1 MTLLAAVALLAGCQ
15 PGAGPGYTL
24 DGVLTG
30 GEAPTGKVYLQRQMP
45 DGQMVST
52 DSAAITDGKFSLKGH
67 VDRPQMYTL
76 RIDLRTDPTESVQG
90 KVFASNFYLENSPIT
105 FEGNLKTLPGV
116 FYDPERPL
124 EAPVIKGSATEDF
137 YARFRADIKPVSDS
151 LAVIDRRYWEE
162 YTAPMMNDKEHKHD
176 YTEVGV
182 ALVKEEARWR
192 KELQEKTLAFIRE
205 NPSSVVA
212 FDQLVALFSDFT
224 VNYSGKQIDEMR
236 SWVADAWTGTPQL
249 AALDSI
255 VSRIKPVALG
265 EKYADIALNDTA
277 MAQDALQIKLAVMQ
291 SQLKTHE
298 DTLNYVNKLK
308 DIYAKDESNDMI
320 FSTICSMYIS
330 INDRASLNALVEG
343 KLAKDPNN
351 FTALAMHGQSCMND
365 HKWDDAIAVLT
376 KASGLQPTNVAVVA
390 SIGNCYM
397 YKAQEAAEKA
407 TANGK
412 RLSPDAEK
420 VIIDVY
426 MQAISYLEKAK
437 DMDKTMEFKNVWAYS
452 LYTCC
457 YRALGPDDAKTKEAE
472 MLTK

>member
-1 MTLLAAVALLAGCQ
+1 MKKLTLLAAVALLAGCQ

-30 GEAPTGKVYLQRQMP
+30 GEAPTGMAYLQRQMP

-52 DSAAITDGKFSLKGH
+52 DSATITDGKFSLKGH

-76 RIDLRTDPTESVQG
+76 RIDLRTDPTESVQD
-90 KVFASNFYLENSPIT
+90 KVFVSNFYLENSPIT

-137 YARFRADIKPVSDS
+137 YARFRADIKPASDS

-212 FDQLVALFSDFT
+212 FDQLVTLFSDFT

-265 EKYADIALNDTA
+265 EKYADIDVQTP
-277 MAQDALQIKLAVMQ
+277 DGKTVKL
-291 SQLKTHE
+291 S
-298 DTLNYVNKLK
+298 
-308 DIYAKDESNDMI
+308 
-320 FSTICSMYIS
+320 
-330 INDRASLNALVEG
+330 SLIPEG
-343 KLAKDPNN
+343 KYVMLEFWASWCGPCRAEIPHLVRVHEKYKDFNIV
-351 FTALAMHGQSCMND
+351 SVSVD
-365 HKWDDAIAVLT
+365 
-376 KASGLQPTNVAVVA
+376 
-390 SIGNCYM
+390 
-397 YKAQEAAEKA
+397 E
-407 TANGK
+407 
-412 RLSPDAEK
+412 
-420 VIIDVY
+420 
-426 MQAISYLEKAK
+426 
-437 DMDKTMEFKNVWAYS
+437 
-452 LYTCC
+452 
-457 YRALGPDDAKTKEAE
+457 KEADWQKAMKEERMTWTQARITGGIMGEE
-472 MLTK
+472 MKKFNITGIPMCMVLDGEGRFYRTNTRGAYLDAFLMELYGK

>member
-1 MTLLAAVALLAGCQ
+1 MKKLTLLAAVALLAGCQ

-30 GEAPTGKVYLQRQMP
+30 GEAPTGMAYLQRQMP

-52 DSAAITDGKFSLKGH
+52 DSATITDGKFSLKGH

-76 RIDLRTDPTESVQG
+76 RIDLRTDPTESVRG

-151 LAVIDRRYWEE
+151 LTVIDRRYWEE

-265 EKYADIALNDTA
+265 EKYADIDVQTP
-277 MAQDALQIKLAVMQ
+277 DGKTVKL
-291 SQLKTHE
+291 S
-298 DTLNYVNKLK
+298 
-308 DIYAKDESNDMI
+308 
-320 FSTICSMYIS
+320 
-330 INDRASLNALVEG
+330 SLIPEG
-343 KLAKDPNN
+343 KYVMLEFWASWCGPCRAEIPHLVRVHEKYKDFNIV
-351 FTALAMHGQSCMND
+351 SVSVD
-365 HKWDDAIAVLT
+365 
-376 KASGLQPTNVAVVA
+376 
-390 SIGNCYM
+390 
-397 YKAQEAAEKA
+397 E
-407 TANGK
+407 
-412 RLSPDAEK
+412 
-420 VIIDVY
+420 
-426 MQAISYLEKAK
+426 
-437 DMDKTMEFKNVWAYS
+437 
-452 LYTCC
+452 
-457 YRALGPDDAKTKEAE
+457 KEADWQKAMKEERMTWTQARITGGIMGEE
-472 MLTK
+472 MKKFNITGIPMCMVLDGEGRFYRTNTRGAYLDAFLMELYGK

>member
-1 MTLLAAVALLAGCQ
+1 MKKLTLLAAVALLAGCQ

-30 GEAPTGKVYLQRQMP
+30 GEAPTGMAYLQRQMP

-52 DSAAITDGKFSLKGH
+52 DSATITDGKFSLKGH

-76 RIDLRTDPTESVQG
+76 RIDLRTDPTESVRG

-137 YARFRADIKPVSDS
+137 YARFRADIKPASDS

-265 EKYADIALNDTA
+265 EKYADIDVQTP
-277 MAQDALQIKLAVMQ
+277 DGKTVKL
-291 SQLKTHE
+291 S
-298 DTLNYVNKLK
+298 
-308 DIYAKDESNDMI
+308 
-320 FSTICSMYIS
+320 
-330 INDRASLNALVEG
+330 SLIPEG
-343 KLAKDPNN
+343 KYVMLEFWASWCGPCRAEIPHLVRVHEKYKDFNIV
-351 FTALAMHGQSCMND
+351 SVSVD
-365 HKWDDAIAVLT
+365 
-376 KASGLQPTNVAVVA
+376 
-390 SIGNCYM
+390 
-397 YKAQEAAEKA
+397 E
-407 TANGK
+407 
-412 RLSPDAEK
+412 
-420 VIIDVY
+420 
-426 MQAISYLEKAK
+426 
-437 DMDKTMEFKNVWAYS
+437 
-452 LYTCC
+452 
-457 YRALGPDDAKTKEAE
+457 KEADWQKAMKEERMTWTQARITGGIMGEE
-472 MLTK
+472 MKKFNITGIPMCMVLDGEGRFYRTNTRGAYLDAFLMELYGK

>member
-1 MTLLAAVALLAGCQ
+1 MKKLTLLAAVALLAGCQ

-30 GEAPTGKVYLQRQMP
+30 GEAPTGMAYLQRQMP

-52 DSAAITDGKFSLKGH
+52 DSATITDGKFSLKGH

-76 RIDLRTDPTESVQG
+76 RIDLRTDPTESVRG
-90 KVFASNFYLENSPIT
+90 KVFASHFYLENSPIT

-151 LAVIDRRYWEE
+151 LTVIDRRYWEE

-265 EKYADIALNDTA
+265 EKYADIDVQTP
-277 MAQDALQIKLAVMQ
+277 DGKTVKL
-291 SQLKTHE
+291 S
-298 DTLNYVNKLK
+298 
-308 DIYAKDESNDMI
+308 
-320 FSTICSMYIS
+320 
-330 INDRASLNALVEG
+330 SLIPEG
-343 KLAKDPNN
+343 KYVMLEFWASWCGPCRAEIPHLVRVHEKYKDFNIV
-351 FTALAMHGQSCMND
+351 SVSVD
-365 HKWDDAIAVLT
+365 
-376 KASGLQPTNVAVVA
+376 
-390 SIGNCYM
+390 
-397 YKAQEAAEKA
+397 E
-407 TANGK
+407 
-412 RLSPDAEK
+412 
-420 VIIDVY
+420 
-426 MQAISYLEKAK
+426 
-437 DMDKTMEFKNVWAYS
+437 
-452 LYTCC
+452 
-457 YRALGPDDAKTKEAE
+457 KEADWQKAMKEERMTWTQARITGGIMGEE
-472 MLTK
+472 MKKFNITGIPMCMVLDGEGRFYRTNTRGAYLDAFLMELYGK

>member
-1 MTLLAAVALLAGCQ
+1 MKKLTLLAAVALLAGCQ

-30 GEAPTGKVYLQRQMP
+30 GEAPTGMAYLQRQMP

-151 LAVIDRRYWEE
+151 LTVIDRRYWEE

-265 EKYADIALNDTA
+265 EKYADIDVQTP
-277 MAQDALQIKLAVMQ
+277 DGKTVKL
-291 SQLKTHE
+291 S
-298 DTLNYVNKLK
+298 
-308 DIYAKDESNDMI
+308 
-320 FSTICSMYIS
+320 
-330 INDRASLNALVEG
+330 SLIPEG
-343 KLAKDPNN
+343 KYVMLEFWASWCGPCRAEIPHLVRVHEKYKDFNIV
-351 FTALAMHGQSCMND
+351 SVSVD
-365 HKWDDAIAVLT
+365 
-376 KASGLQPTNVAVVA
+376 
-390 SIGNCYM
+390 
-397 YKAQEAAEKA
+397 E
-407 TANGK
+407 
-412 RLSPDAEK
+412 
-420 VIIDVY
+420 
-426 MQAISYLEKAK
+426 
-437 DMDKTMEFKNVWAYS
+437 
-452 LYTCC
+452 
-457 YRALGPDDAKTKEAE
+457 KEADWQKAMKE
-472 MLTK
+472 ERMTWTQARITGGIMGEEVKKFNITGIPMCMVLDGEGRFYRTNTRGAYLDAFLMELYGK

>member
-1 MTLLAAVALLAGCQ
+1 MKKLTLLAAVALLAGCQ

-30 GEAPTGKVYLQRQMP
+30 GEAPTGMAYLQRQMP

-76 RIDLRTDPTESVQG
+76 RIDLRTDPTESVRG

-151 LAVIDRRYWEE
+151 LTVIDRRYWEE

-265 EKYADIALNDTA
+265 EKYADIDVQTP
-277 MAQDALQIKLAVMQ
+277 DGKTVKL
-291 SQLKTHE
+291 S
-298 DTLNYVNKLK
+298 
-308 DIYAKDESNDMI
+308 
-320 FSTICSMYIS
+320 
-330 INDRASLNALVEG
+330 SLIPEG
-343 KLAKDPNN
+343 KYVMLEFWASWCGPCRAEIPHLVRVHEKYKDFNIV
-351 FTALAMHGQSCMND
+351 SVSVD
-365 HKWDDAIAVLT
+365 
-376 KASGLQPTNVAVVA
+376 
-390 SIGNCYM
+390 
-397 YKAQEAAEKA
+397 E
-407 TANGK
+407 
-412 RLSPDAEK
+412 
-420 VIIDVY
+420 
-426 MQAISYLEKAK
+426 
-437 DMDKTMEFKNVWAYS
+437 
-452 LYTCC
+452 
-457 YRALGPDDAKTKEAE
+457 KEADWQKAMKEERMTWTQARITGGIMGEE
-472 MLTK
+472 MKKFNITGIPMCMVLDGEGRFYRTNTRGAYLDAFLMELYGK

>member
-1 MTLLAAVALLAGCQ
+1 MKKLTLLAAVALLAGCQ

-30 GEAPTGKVYLQRQMP
+30 GEAPTGMAYLQLQMP

-52 DSAAITDGKFSLKGH
+52 DSATITDGKFSLKGH

-76 RIDLRTDPTESVQG
+76 RIDLRTDPTESVRG

-124 EAPVIKGSATEDF
+124 EAPVIKGSATENF

-265 EKYADIALNDTA
+265 EKYADIDVQTP
-277 MAQDALQIKLAVMQ
+277 DGKTVKL
-291 SQLKTHE
+291 S
-298 DTLNYVNKLK
+298 
-308 DIYAKDESNDMI
+308 
-320 FSTICSMYIS
+320 
-330 INDRASLNALVEG
+330 SLIPEG
-343 KLAKDPNN
+343 KYVMLEFWASWCGPCRAEIPHLVRVHEKYKDFNIV
-351 FTALAMHGQSCMND
+351 SVSVD
-365 HKWDDAIAVLT
+365 
-376 KASGLQPTNVAVVA
+376 
-390 SIGNCYM
+390 
-397 YKAQEAAEKA
+397 E
-407 TANGK
+407 
-412 RLSPDAEK
+412 
-420 VIIDVY
+420 
-426 MQAISYLEKAK
+426 
-437 DMDKTMEFKNVWAYS
+437 
-452 LYTCC
+452 
-457 YRALGPDDAKTKEAE
+457 KEADWQKAMKEERMTWTQARITGGIMGEE
-472 MLTK
+472 MKKFNITGIPMCMVLDGEGRFYRTNTRGAYLDAFLMELYGK

>member
-1 MTLLAAVALLAGCQ
+1 MKKLTLLAAVALLAGCQ

-30 GEAPTGKVYLQRQMP
+30 GEAPTGMAYLQRQMP

-52 DSAAITDGKFSLKGH
+52 DSATITDGKFSLKGH

-137 YARFRADIKPVSDS
+137 YARFRADIKPASDS
-151 LAVIDRRYWEE
+151 LAVIDRRYWGE

-265 EKYADIALNDTA
+265 EKYADIDVQTP
-277 MAQDALQIKLAVMQ
+277 DGKTVKL
-291 SQLKTHE
+291 S
-298 DTLNYVNKLK
+298 
-308 DIYAKDESNDMI
+308 
-320 FSTICSMYIS
+320 
-330 INDRASLNALVEG
+330 SLIPEG
-343 KLAKDPNN
+343 KYVMLEFWASWCGPCRAEIPHLVRVHEKYKDFNIV
-351 FTALAMHGQSCMND
+351 SVSVD
-365 HKWDDAIAVLT
+365 
-376 KASGLQPTNVAVVA
+376 
-390 SIGNCYM
+390 
-397 YKAQEAAEKA
+397 E
-407 TANGK
+407 
-412 RLSPDAEK
+412 
-420 VIIDVY
+420 
-426 MQAISYLEKAK
+426 
-437 DMDKTMEFKNVWAYS
+437 
-452 LYTCC
+452 
-457 YRALGPDDAKTKEAE
+457 KEADWQKAMKE
-472 MLTK
+472 ERMTWTQARITGGIMGEEVKKFNITGIPMCMVLDGEGRFYRTNTRGAYLDAFLMELYGK

>member
-1 MTLLAAVALLAGCQ
+1 MKKLTLLAAVALLAGCQ

-30 GEAPTGKVYLQRQMP
+30 GEAPTGMAYLQRQMP

-52 DSAAITDGKFSLKGH
+52 DSATITDGKFSLKGH

-76 RIDLRTDPTESVQG
+76 RIDLRTDPTESVRG
-90 KVFASNFYLENSPIT
+90 KVFASHFYLENSPIT

-116 FYDPERPL
+116 FYNPERPL

-265 EKYADIALNDTA
+265 EKYADIDVQTP
-277 MAQDALQIKLAVMQ
+277 DGKTVKL
-291 SQLKTHE
+291 S
-298 DTLNYVNKLK
+298 
-308 DIYAKDESNDMI
+308 
-320 FSTICSMYIS
+320 
-330 INDRASLNALVEG
+330 SLIPEG
-343 KLAKDPNN
+343 KYVMLEFWASWCGPCRAEIPHLVRVHEKYKDFNIV
-351 FTALAMHGQSCMND
+351 SVSVD
-365 HKWDDAIAVLT
+365 
-376 KASGLQPTNVAVVA
+376 
-390 SIGNCYM
+390 
-397 YKAQEAAEKA
+397 E
-407 TANGK
+407 
-412 RLSPDAEK
+412 
-420 VIIDVY
+420 
-426 MQAISYLEKAK
+426 
-437 DMDKTMEFKNVWAYS
+437 
-452 LYTCC
+452 
-457 YRALGPDDAKTKEAE
+457 KEADWQKAMKE
-472 MLTK
+472 ERMTWTQARITGGIMGEEVKKFNITGIPMCMVLDGEGRFYRTNTRGAYLDAFLMELYGK

>member
-1 MTLLAAVALLAGCQ
+1 MKKLTLLAAVALLAGCQ

-30 GEAPTGKVYLQRQMP
+30 GEASTGKVYLQRQMP

-137 YARFRADIKPVSDS
+137 YARFRADIKPASDS

-265 EKYADIALNDTA
+265 EKYADIDVQTP
-277 MAQDALQIKLAVMQ
+277 DGKTVKL
-291 SQLKTHE
+291 S
-298 DTLNYVNKLK
+298 
-308 DIYAKDESNDMI
+308 
-320 FSTICSMYIS
+320 
-330 INDRASLNALVEG
+330 SLIPEG
-343 KLAKDPNN
+343 KYVMLEFWASWCGPCRAEIPHLVRVHEKYKDFNIV
-351 FTALAMHGQSCMND
+351 SVSVD
-365 HKWDDAIAVLT
+365 
-376 KASGLQPTNVAVVA
+376 
-390 SIGNCYM
+390 
-397 YKAQEAAEKA
+397 E
-407 TANGK
+407 
-412 RLSPDAEK
+412 
-420 VIIDVY
+420 
-426 MQAISYLEKAK
+426 
-437 DMDKTMEFKNVWAYS
+437 
-452 LYTCC
+452 
-457 YRALGPDDAKTKEAE
+457 KEADWQKAMKE
-472 MLTK
+472 ERMTWTQARITGGIMGEEVKKFNITGIPMCMVLDGEGRFYRTNTRGAYLDAFLMELYGK

>member
-1 MTLLAAVALLAGCQ
+1 MKKLTLLAAVALLAGCQ

-90 KVFASNFYLENSPIT
+90 KVFASHFYLENSPIT

-137 YARFRADIKPVSDS
+137 YARFRADIKPASDS

-265 EKYADIALNDTA
+265 EKYADIDVQTP
-277 MAQDALQIKLAVMQ
+277 DGKTVKL
-291 SQLKTHE
+291 S
-298 DTLNYVNKLK
+298 
-308 DIYAKDESNDMI
+308 
-320 FSTICSMYIS
+320 
-330 INDRASLNALVEG
+330 SLIPEG
-343 KLAKDPNN
+343 KYVMLEFWASWCGPCRAEIPHLVRVHEKYKDFNIV
-351 FTALAMHGQSCMND
+351 SVSVD
-365 HKWDDAIAVLT
+365 
-376 KASGLQPTNVAVVA
+376 
-390 SIGNCYM
+390 
-397 YKAQEAAEKA
+397 E
-407 TANGK
+407 
-412 RLSPDAEK
+412 
-420 VIIDVY
+420 
-426 MQAISYLEKAK
+426 
-437 DMDKTMEFKNVWAYS
+437 
-452 LYTCC
+452 
-457 YRALGPDDAKTKEAE
+457 KEADWQKAMKE
-472 MLTK
+472 ERMTWTQARITGGIMGEEVKKFNITGIPMCMVLDGEGRFYRTNTRGAYLDAFLMELYGK

>member
-1 MTLLAAVALLAGCQ
+1 MKKLTLLAAVALLAGCQ

-30 GEAPTGKVYLQRQMP
+30 GEAPTGMAYLQRQMP

-52 DSAAITDGKFSLKGH
+52 DSATITDGKFSLKGH

-137 YARFRADIKPVSDS
+137 YARFRADIKPASDS

-265 EKYADIALNDTA
+265 EKYADIDVQTP
-277 MAQDALQIKLAVMQ
+277 DGKTVKL
-291 SQLKTHE
+291 S
-298 DTLNYVNKLK
+298 
-308 DIYAKDESNDMI
+308 
-320 FSTICSMYIS
+320 
-330 INDRASLNALVEG
+330 SLIPEG
-343 KLAKDPNN
+343 KYVMLEFWASWCGPCRAEIPHLVRVHEKYKDFNIV
-351 FTALAMHGQSCMND
+351 SVSVD
-365 HKWDDAIAVLT
+365 
-376 KASGLQPTNVAVVA
+376 
-390 SIGNCYM
+390 
-397 YKAQEAAEKA
+397 E
-407 TANGK
+407 
-412 RLSPDAEK
+412 
-420 VIIDVY
+420 
-426 MQAISYLEKAK
+426 
-437 DMDKTMEFKNVWAYS
+437 
-452 LYTCC
+452 
-457 YRALGPDDAKTKEAE
+457 KEADWQKAMKEERMTWTQARITGGIMGEE
-472 MLTK
+472 MKKFNITGIPMCIVLDGEGRFYRTNTRGAYLDAFLMELYGK

>member
-1 MTLLAAVALLAGCQ
+1 MKKLTLLAAVALLAGCQ

-30 GEAPTGKVYLQRQMP
+30 GEAPTGMAYLQLQMP

-52 DSAAITDGKFSLKGH
+52 DSATITDGKFSLKGH

-76 RIDLRTDPTESVQG
+76 RIDLRTDPTESVRG
-90 KVFASNFYLENSPIT
+90 KVFASHFYLENSPIT

-182 ALVKEEARWR
+182 TLVKEEARWR

-265 EKYADIALNDTA
+265 EKYADIDVQTP
-277 MAQDALQIKLAVMQ
+277 DGKTVKL
-291 SQLKTHE
+291 S
-298 DTLNYVNKLK
+298 
-308 DIYAKDESNDMI
+308 
-320 FSTICSMYIS
+320 
-330 INDRASLNALVEG
+330 SLIPEG
-343 KLAKDPNN
+343 KYVMLEFWASWCGPCRAEIPHLVRVHEKYKDFNIV
-351 FTALAMHGQSCMND
+351 SVSVD
-365 HKWDDAIAVLT
+365 
-376 KASGLQPTNVAVVA
+376 
-390 SIGNCYM
+390 
-397 YKAQEAAEKA
+397 E
-407 TANGK
+407 
-412 RLSPDAEK
+412 
-420 VIIDVY
+420 
-426 MQAISYLEKAK
+426 
-437 DMDKTMEFKNVWAYS
+437 
-452 LYTCC
+452 
-457 YRALGPDDAKTKEAE
+457 KEADWQKAMKEERMTWTQARITGGIMGEE
-472 MLTK
+472 MKKFNITGIPMCMVLDGEGRFYRTNTRGAYLDAFLMELYGK

>member
-1 MTLLAAVALLAGCQ
+1 MKKLTLLAAVALLAGCQ

-30 GEAPTGKVYLQRQMP
+30 GEAPTGMAYLQRQMP

-52 DSAAITDGKFSLKGH
+52 DSATITDGKFSLKGH

-265 EKYADIALNDTA
+265 EKYADIDVQTP
-277 MAQDALQIKLAVMQ
+277 DGKTVKL
-291 SQLKTHE
+291 S
-298 DTLNYVNKLK
+298 
-308 DIYAKDESNDMI
+308 
-320 FSTICSMYIS
+320 
-330 INDRASLNALVEG
+330 SLIPEG
-343 KLAKDPNN
+343 KYVMLEFWASWCGPCRAEIPHLVRVHEKYKDFNIV
-351 FTALAMHGQSCMND
+351 SVSVD
-365 HKWDDAIAVLT
+365 
-376 KASGLQPTNVAVVA
+376 
-390 SIGNCYM
+390 
-397 YKAQEAAEKA
+397 E
-407 TANGK
+407 
-412 RLSPDAEK
+412 
-420 VIIDVY
+420 
-426 MQAISYLEKAK
+426 
-437 DMDKTMEFKNVWAYS
+437 
-452 LYTCC
+452 
-457 YRALGPDDAKTKEAE
+457 KEADWQKAMKE
-472 MLTK
+472 ERMTWTQARITGGIMGEEVKKFNITGIPMCMVLDGEGRFYRTNTRGAYLDAFLMELYGK

>member
-1 MTLLAAVALLAGCQ
+1 MKKLTLLAAVALLAGCQ

-30 GEAPTGKVYLQRQMP
+30 GEAPTGMAYLQRQMP

-52 DSAAITDGKFSLKGH
+52 DSATITDGKFSLKGH

-76 RIDLRTDPTESVQG
+76 RIDLRTDPTESVQD
-90 KVFASNFYLENSPIT
+90 KVFVSNFYLENSPIT

-265 EKYADIALNDTA
+265 EKYADIDVQTP
-277 MAQDALQIKLAVMQ
+277 DGKTVKL
-291 SQLKTHE
+291 S
-298 DTLNYVNKLK
+298 
-308 DIYAKDESNDMI
+308 
-320 FSTICSMYIS
+320 
-330 INDRASLNALVEG
+330 SLIPEG
-343 KLAKDPNN
+343 KYVMLEFWASWCGPCRAEIPHLVRVHEKYKDFNIV
-351 FTALAMHGQSCMND
+351 SVSVD
-365 HKWDDAIAVLT
+365 
-376 KASGLQPTNVAVVA
+376 
-390 SIGNCYM
+390 
-397 YKAQEAAEKA
+397 E
-407 TANGK
+407 
-412 RLSPDAEK
+412 
-420 VIIDVY
+420 
-426 MQAISYLEKAK
+426 
-437 DMDKTMEFKNVWAYS
+437 
-452 LYTCC
+452 
-457 YRALGPDDAKTKEAE
+457 KEADWQKAMKEERMTWTQARITGGIMGEE
-472 MLTK
+472 MKKFNITGIPMCMVLDGEGRFYRTNTRGAYLDAFLMELYGK

>member
-1 MTLLAAVALLAGCQ
+1 MKKLTLLAAVALLAGCQ

-30 GEAPTGKVYLQRQMP
+30 GEAPTGMAYLQLQMP

-52 DSAAITDGKFSLKGH
+52 DSATITDGKFSLKGH

-76 RIDLRTDPTESVQG
+76 RIDLRTDPTESVRG

-151 LAVIDRRYWEE
+151 LTVIDRRYWEE

-236 SWVADAWTGTPQL
+236 GWVADAWTGTPQL

-265 EKYADIALNDTA
+265 EKYADIDVQTP
-277 MAQDALQIKLAVMQ
+277 DGKTVKL
-291 SQLKTHE
+291 S
-298 DTLNYVNKLK
+298 
-308 DIYAKDESNDMI
+308 
-320 FSTICSMYIS
+320 
-330 INDRASLNALVEG
+330 SLIPEG
-343 KLAKDPNN
+343 KYVMLEFWASWCGPCRAEIPHLVRVHEKYKDFNIV
-351 FTALAMHGQSCMND
+351 SVSVD
-365 HKWDDAIAVLT
+365 
-376 KASGLQPTNVAVVA
+376 
-390 SIGNCYM
+390 
-397 YKAQEAAEKA
+397 E
-407 TANGK
+407 
-412 RLSPDAEK
+412 
-420 VIIDVY
+420 
-426 MQAISYLEKAK
+426 
-437 DMDKTMEFKNVWAYS
+437 
-452 LYTCC
+452 
-457 YRALGPDDAKTKEAE
+457 KEADWQKAMKE
-472 MLTK
+472 ERMTWTQARITGGIMGEEVKKFNITGIPMCMVLDGEGRFYRTNTRGAYLDAFLMELYGK

>member
-1 MTLLAAVALLAGCQ
+1 MKKLTLLAAVALLAGCQ

-30 GEAPTGKVYLQRQMP
+30 GEAPTGMAYLQRQMP

-52 DSAAITDGKFSLKGH
+52 DSATITDGKFSLKGH

-76 RIDLRTDPTESVQG
+76 RIDLRTDPTESVRG

-265 EKYADIALNDTA
+265 EKYADIDVQTP
-277 MAQDALQIKLAVMQ
+277 DGKTVKL
-291 SQLKTHE
+291 S
-298 DTLNYVNKLK
+298 
-308 DIYAKDESNDMI
+308 
-320 FSTICSMYIS
+320 
-330 INDRASLNALVEG
+330 SLIPEG
-343 KLAKDPNN
+343 KYVMLEFWASWCGPCRAEIPHLVRVHEKYKDFNIV
-351 FTALAMHGQSCMND
+351 SVSVD
-365 HKWDDAIAVLT
+365 
-376 KASGLQPTNVAVVA
+376 
-390 SIGNCYM
+390 
-397 YKAQEAAEKA
+397 E
-407 TANGK
+407 
-412 RLSPDAEK
+412 
-420 VIIDVY
+420 
-426 MQAISYLEKAK
+426 
-437 DMDKTMEFKNVWAYS
+437 
-452 LYTCC
+452 
-457 YRALGPDDAKTKEAE
+457 KEADWQKAMKEERMTWTQARITGGIMGEE
-472 MLTK
+472 MKKFNITGIPMCMVLDGEGRFYRTNTRGAYLDAFLMELYGK

>member
-1 MTLLAAVALLAGCQ
+1 MKKMTLLAAVALLAGCQ

-30 GEAPTGKVYLQRQMP
+30 GEAPTGMVYLQRQMP

-52 DSAAITDGKFSLKGH
+52 DSATITDGKFSLKGH

-137 YARFRADIKPVSDS
+137 YARFRADIKPASDS

-265 EKYADIALNDTA
+265 EKYADIDVQTP
-277 MAQDALQIKLAVMQ
+277 DGKTVKL
-291 SQLKTHE
+291 S
-298 DTLNYVNKLK
+298 
-308 DIYAKDESNDMI
+308 
-320 FSTICSMYIS
+320 
-330 INDRASLNALVEG
+330 SLIPEG
-343 KLAKDPNN
+343 KYVMLEFWASWCGPCRAEIPHLVRVHEKYKDFNIV
-351 FTALAMHGQSCMND
+351 SVSVD
-365 HKWDDAIAVLT
+365 
-376 KASGLQPTNVAVVA
+376 
-390 SIGNCYM
+390 
-397 YKAQEAAEKA
+397 E
-407 TANGK
+407 
-412 RLSPDAEK
+412 
-420 VIIDVY
+420 
-426 MQAISYLEKAK
+426 
-437 DMDKTMEFKNVWAYS
+437 
-452 LYTCC
+452 
-457 YRALGPDDAKTKEAE
+457 KEADWQKAMKE
-472 MLTK
+472 ERMTWTQARITGGIMGEEVKKFNITGIPMCMVLDGEGRFYRTNTRGAYLDAFLMELYGK

>member
-1 MTLLAAVALLAGCQ
+1 MKKLTLLAAVALLAGCQ

-30 GEAPTGKVYLQRQMP
+30 GEAPTGMAYLQRQMP

-52 DSAAITDGKFSLKGH
+52 DSATITDGKFSLKGH

-76 RIDLRTDPTESVQG
+76 RIDLRTDPTESVRG
-90 KVFASNFYLENSPIT
+90 KVFASHFYLENSPIT

-151 LAVIDRRYWEE
+151 LTVIDRRYWEE

-265 EKYADIALNDTA
+265 EKYADIDVQTP
-277 MAQDALQIKLAVMQ
+277 DGKTVKL
-291 SQLKTHE
+291 S
-298 DTLNYVNKLK
+298 
-308 DIYAKDESNDMI
+308 
-320 FSTICSMYIS
+320 
-330 INDRASLNALVEG
+330 SLIPEG
-343 KLAKDPNN
+343 KYVMLEFWASWCGPCRAEIPHLVRVHEKYKDFNIV
-351 FTALAMHGQSCMND
+351 SVSVD
-365 HKWDDAIAVLT
+365 
-376 KASGLQPTNVAVVA
+376 
-390 SIGNCYM
+390 
-397 YKAQEAAEKA
+397 E
-407 TANGK
+407 
-412 RLSPDAEK
+412 
-420 VIIDVY
+420 
-426 MQAISYLEKAK
+426 
-437 DMDKTMEFKNVWAYS
+437 
-452 LYTCC
+452 
-457 YRALGPDDAKTKEAE
+457 KEADWQKAMKE
-472 MLTK
+472 ERMTWTQARITGGIMGEEVKKFNITGIPMCMVLDGEGRFYRTNTRGAYLDAFLMELYGK

>member
-1 MTLLAAVALLAGCQ
+1 MKKLTLLAAVALLAGCQ

-30 GEAPTGKVYLQRQMP
+30 GEAPTGMAYLQRQMP

-90 KVFASNFYLENSPIT
+90 KVFASHFYLENSPIT

-137 YARFRADIKPVSDS
+137 YARFRADIKPASDS

-265 EKYADIALNDTA
+265 EKYADIDVQTP
-277 MAQDALQIKLAVMQ
+277 DGKTVKL
-291 SQLKTHE
+291 S
-298 DTLNYVNKLK
+298 
-308 DIYAKDESNDMI
+308 
-320 FSTICSMYIS
+320 
-330 INDRASLNALVEG
+330 SLIPEG
-343 KLAKDPNN
+343 KYVMLEFWASWCGPCRAEIPHLVRVHEKYKDFNIV
-351 FTALAMHGQSCMND
+351 SVSVD
-365 HKWDDAIAVLT
+365 
-376 KASGLQPTNVAVVA
+376 
-390 SIGNCYM
+390 
-397 YKAQEAAEKA
+397 E
-407 TANGK
+407 
-412 RLSPDAEK
+412 
-420 VIIDVY
+420 
-426 MQAISYLEKAK
+426 
-437 DMDKTMEFKNVWAYS
+437 
-452 LYTCC
+452 
-457 YRALGPDDAKTKEAE
+457 KEADWQKAMKE
-472 MLTK
+472 ERMTWTQARITGGIMGEEVKKFNITGIPMCMVLDGEGRFYRTNTRGAYLDAFLMELYGK

>member
-1 MTLLAAVALLAGCQ
+1 MKKLTLLAAVALLAGCQ

-30 GEAPTGKVYLQRQMP
+30 GEAPTGMAYLQLQMP

-52 DSAAITDGKFSLKGH
+52 DSATITDGKFSLKGH

-76 RIDLRTDPTESVQG
+76 RIDLRTDPTESVRG
-90 KVFASNFYLENSPIT
+90 KVFASHFYLENSPIT

-265 EKYADIALNDTA
+265 EKYADIDVQTP
-277 MAQDALQIKLAVMQ
+277 DGKTVKL
-291 SQLKTHE
+291 S
-298 DTLNYVNKLK
+298 
-308 DIYAKDESNDMI
+308 
-320 FSTICSMYIS
+320 
-330 INDRASLNALVEG
+330 SLIPEG
-343 KLAKDPNN
+343 KYVMLEFWASWCGPCRAEIPHLVRVHEKYKDFNIV
-351 FTALAMHGQSCMND
+351 SVSVD
-365 HKWDDAIAVLT
+365 
-376 KASGLQPTNVAVVA
+376 
-390 SIGNCYM
+390 
-397 YKAQEAAEKA
+397 E
-407 TANGK
+407 
-412 RLSPDAEK
+412 
-420 VIIDVY
+420 
-426 MQAISYLEKAK
+426 
-437 DMDKTMEFKNVWAYS
+437 
-452 LYTCC
+452 
-457 YRALGPDDAKTKEAE
+457 KEADWQKAMKE
-472 MLTK
+472 ERMTWTQARITGGIMGEEVKKFNITGIPMCMVLDGEGRFYRTNTRGAYLDAFLMELYGK

>member
-1 MTLLAAVALLAGCQ
+1 MKKLTLLAAVALLAGCQ

-30 GEAPTGKVYLQRQMP
+30 GEAPTGMAYLQRQMP

-52 DSAAITDGKFSLKGH
+52 DSATITDGKFSLKGH

-76 RIDLRTDPTESVQG
+76 RIDLRTDPTESVRG

-151 LAVIDRRYWEE
+151 LTVIDRRYWEE

-265 EKYADIALNDTA
+265 EKYADIDVQTP
-277 MAQDALQIKLAVMQ
+277 DGKTVKL
-291 SQLKTHE
+291 S
-298 DTLNYVNKLK
+298 
-308 DIYAKDESNDMI
+308 
-320 FSTICSMYIS
+320 
-330 INDRASLNALVEG
+330 SLIPEG
-343 KLAKDPNN
+343 KYVMLEFWASWCGPCRAEIPHLVRVHEKYKDFNIV
-351 FTALAMHGQSCMND
+351 SVSVD
-365 HKWDDAIAVLT
+365 
-376 KASGLQPTNVAVVA
+376 
-390 SIGNCYM
+390 
-397 YKAQEAAEKA
+397 E
-407 TANGK
+407 
-412 RLSPDAEK
+412 
-420 VIIDVY
+420 
-426 MQAISYLEKAK
+426 
-437 DMDKTMEFKNVWAYS
+437 
-452 LYTCC
+452 
-457 YRALGPDDAKTKEAE
+457 KEADWQKAMKEERMTWTQARITGGIMGEE
-472 MLTK
+472 MKKFNITGIPMCIVLDGEGRFYRTNTRGAYLDAFLMELYGK

>member
-1 MTLLAAVALLAGCQ
+1 MKKMTLLAAVALLAGCQ

-30 GEAPTGKVYLQRQMP
+30 GEAPTGMAYLQRQMP

-52 DSAAITDGKFSLKGH
+52 DSATITDGKFSLKGH

-76 RIDLRTDPTESVQG
+76 RIDLRTDPTESVRG
-90 KVFASNFYLENSPIT
+90 KVFASHFYLENSPIT

-137 YARFRADIKPVSDS
+137 YAHFRADIKPASDS

-236 SWVADAWTGTPQL
+236 SWVADAWAGTPQL

-265 EKYADIALNDTA
+265 EKYADIDVQTP
-277 MAQDALQIKLAVMQ
+277 DGKTVKL
-291 SQLKTHE
+291 S
-298 DTLNYVNKLK
+298 
-308 DIYAKDESNDMI
+308 
-320 FSTICSMYIS
+320 
-330 INDRASLNALVEG
+330 SLIPEG
-343 KLAKDPNN
+343 KYVMLEFWASWCGPCRAEIPHLVRVHEKYKDFNIV
-351 FTALAMHGQSCMND
+351 SVSVD
-365 HKWDDAIAVLT
+365 
-376 KASGLQPTNVAVVA
+376 
-390 SIGNCYM
+390 
-397 YKAQEAAEKA
+397 E
-407 TANGK
+407 
-412 RLSPDAEK
+412 
-420 VIIDVY
+420 
-426 MQAISYLEKAK
+426 
-437 DMDKTMEFKNVWAYS
+437 
-452 LYTCC
+452 
-457 YRALGPDDAKTKEAE
+457 KEADWQKAMKEERMTWTQARITGGIMGEE
-472 MLTK
+472 MKKFNITGIPMCIVLDGEGRFYRTNTRGAYLDAFLMELYGK

>member
-1 MTLLAAVALLAGCQ
+1 MKKLTLLAAVALLAGCQ

-90 KVFASNFYLENSPIT
+90 KVFVSNFYLENSPIT

-116 FYDPERPL
+116 FYNPERPL

-137 YARFRADIKPVSDS
+137 YARFRADIKPASDS

-265 EKYADIALNDTA
+265 EKYADIDVQTP
-277 MAQDALQIKLAVMQ
+277 DGKTVKL
-291 SQLKTHE
+291 S
-298 DTLNYVNKLK
+298 
-308 DIYAKDESNDMI
+308 
-320 FSTICSMYIS
+320 
-330 INDRASLNALVEG
+330 SLIPEG
-343 KLAKDPNN
+343 KYVMLEFWASWCGPCRAEIPHLVRVHEKYKDFNIV
-351 FTALAMHGQSCMND
+351 SVSVD
-365 HKWDDAIAVLT
+365 
-376 KASGLQPTNVAVVA
+376 
-390 SIGNCYM
+390 
-397 YKAQEAAEKA
+397 E
-407 TANGK
+407 
-412 RLSPDAEK
+412 
-420 VIIDVY
+420 
-426 MQAISYLEKAK
+426 
-437 DMDKTMEFKNVWAYS
+437 
-452 LYTCC
+452 
-457 YRALGPDDAKTKEAE
+457 KEADWQKAMKE
-472 MLTK
+472 ERMTWTQARITGGIMGEEVKKFNITGIPMCMVLDGEGRFYRTNTRGAYLDAFLMELYGK

>member
-1 MTLLAAVALLAGCQ
+1 MKKMTLLAAVALLAGCQ

-30 GEAPTGKVYLQRQMP
+30 GEAPTGMAYLQRQMP

-52 DSAAITDGKFSLKGH
+52 DSATITDGKFSLKGH

-76 RIDLRTDPTESVQG
+76 RIDLRTDPTESVRG
-90 KVFASNFYLENSPIT
+90 KVFASHFYLENSPIT

-137 YARFRADIKPVSDS
+137 YARFRANIKPVSDS

-265 EKYADIALNDTA
+265 EKYADIDVQTP
-277 MAQDALQIKLAVMQ
+277 DGKTVKL
-291 SQLKTHE
+291 S
-298 DTLNYVNKLK
+298 
-308 DIYAKDESNDMI
+308 
-320 FSTICSMYIS
+320 
-330 INDRASLNALVEG
+330 SLIPEG
-343 KLAKDPNN
+343 KYVMLEFWASWCGPCRAEIPHLVRVHEKYKDFNIV
-351 FTALAMHGQSCMND
+351 SVSVD
-365 HKWDDAIAVLT
+365 
-376 KASGLQPTNVAVVA
+376 
-390 SIGNCYM
+390 
-397 YKAQEAAEKA
+397 E
-407 TANGK
+407 
-412 RLSPDAEK
+412 
-420 VIIDVY
+420 
-426 MQAISYLEKAK
+426 
-437 DMDKTMEFKNVWAYS
+437 
-452 LYTCC
+452 
-457 YRALGPDDAKTKEAE
+457 KEADWQKAMKEERMTWTQARITGGIMGEE
-472 MLTK
+472 MKKFNITGIPMCMVLDGEGRFYRTNTRGAYLDAFLMELYGK

>member
-1 MTLLAAVALLAGCQ
+1 MKKLTLLAAVALLAGCQ

-30 GEAPTGKVYLQRQMP
+30 GEAPTGMAYLQRQMP

-52 DSAAITDGKFSLKGH
+52 DSATITDGKFSLKGH

-76 RIDLRTDPTESVQG
+76 RIDLRTDPTESVRG
-90 KVFASNFYLENSPIT
+90 KVFASHFYLENSPIT

-265 EKYADIALNDTA
+265 EKYADIDVQTP
-277 MAQDALQIKLAVMQ
+277 DGKTVKL
-291 SQLKTHE
+291 S
-298 DTLNYVNKLK
+298 
-308 DIYAKDESNDMI
+308 
-320 FSTICSMYIS
+320 
-330 INDRASLNALVEG
+330 SLIPEG
-343 KLAKDPNN
+343 KYVMLEFWASWCGPCRAEIPHLVRVHEKYKDFNIV
-351 FTALAMHGQSCMND
+351 SVSVD
-365 HKWDDAIAVLT
+365 
-376 KASGLQPTNVAVVA
+376 
-390 SIGNCYM
+390 
-397 YKAQEAAEKA
+397 E
-407 TANGK
+407 
-412 RLSPDAEK
+412 
-420 VIIDVY
+420 
-426 MQAISYLEKAK
+426 
-437 DMDKTMEFKNVWAYS
+437 
-452 LYTCC
+452 
-457 YRALGPDDAKTKEAE
+457 KEADWQKAMKE
-472 MLTK
+472 ERMTWTQARITGGIMGEEVKKFNITGIPMCMVLDGEGRFYRTNTRGAYLDAFLMELYGK

>member
-1 MTLLAAVALLAGCQ
+1 MKKLTLLAAVALLAGCQ

-30 GEAPTGKVYLQRQMP
+30 GEAPTGMAYLQLQMP

-52 DSAAITDGKFSLKGH
+52 DSATITDGKFSLKGH

-76 RIDLRTDPTESVQG
+76 RIDLRTDPTESVRG
-90 KVFASNFYLENSPIT
+90 KVFASHFYLENSPIT

-265 EKYADIALNDTA
+265 EKYADIDVQTP
-277 MAQDALQIKLAVMQ
+277 DGKTVKL
-291 SQLKTHE
+291 S
-298 DTLNYVNKLK
+298 
-308 DIYAKDESNDMI
+308 
-320 FSTICSMYIS
+320 
-330 INDRASLNALVEG
+330 SLIPEG
-343 KLAKDPNN
+343 KYVMLEFWASWCGPCRAEIPHLVRVHEKYKDFNIV
-351 FTALAMHGQSCMND
+351 SVSVD
-365 HKWDDAIAVLT
+365 
-376 KASGLQPTNVAVVA
+376 
-390 SIGNCYM
+390 
-397 YKAQEAAEKA
+397 E
-407 TANGK
+407 
-412 RLSPDAEK
+412 
-420 VIIDVY
+420 
-426 MQAISYLEKAK
+426 
-437 DMDKTMEFKNVWAYS
+437 
-452 LYTCC
+452 
-457 YRALGPDDAKTKEAE
+457 KEADWQKAMKEERMTWTQARITGGIMGEE
-472 MLTK
+472 MKKFNITGIPMCIVLDGEGRFYRTNTRGAYLDAFLMELYGK

>member
-1 MTLLAAVALLAGCQ
+1 MKKLTLLAAVALLAGCQ

-52 DSAAITDGKFSLKGH
+52 DSATITDGKFSLKGH

-90 KVFASNFYLENSPIT
+90 KVFASHFYLENSPIT

-151 LAVIDRRYWEE
+151 LTVIDRRYWEE

-265 EKYADIALNDTA
+265 EKYADIDVQTP
-277 MAQDALQIKLAVMQ
+277 DGKTVKL
-291 SQLKTHE
+291 S
-298 DTLNYVNKLK
+298 
-308 DIYAKDESNDMI
+308 
-320 FSTICSMYIS
+320 
-330 INDRASLNALVEG
+330 SLIPEG
-343 KLAKDPNN
+343 KYVMLEFWASWCGPCRAEIPHLVRVHEKYKDFNIV
-351 FTALAMHGQSCMND
+351 SVSVD
-365 HKWDDAIAVLT
+365 
-376 KASGLQPTNVAVVA
+376 
-390 SIGNCYM
+390 
-397 YKAQEAAEKA
+397 E
-407 TANGK
+407 
-412 RLSPDAEK
+412 
-420 VIIDVY
+420 
-426 MQAISYLEKAK
+426 
-437 DMDKTMEFKNVWAYS
+437 
-452 LYTCC
+452 
-457 YRALGPDDAKTKEAE
+457 KEADWQKAMKEERMTWTQARITGGIMGEE
-472 MLTK
+472 MKKFNITGIPMCIVLDGEGRFYRTNTRGAYLDAFLMELYGK

>member
-1 MTLLAAVALLAGCQ
+1 MKKLTLLAAVALLAGCQ

-30 GEAPTGKVYLQRQMP
+30 GEAPTGMAYLQLQMP

-52 DSAAITDGKFSLKGH
+52 DSATITDGKFSLKGH

-76 RIDLRTDPTESVQG
+76 RIDLRTDPTESVRG

-151 LAVIDRRYWEE
+151 LAVIDRRYWKE

-265 EKYADIALNDTA
+265 EKYADIDVQTP
-277 MAQDALQIKLAVMQ
+277 DGKTVKL
-291 SQLKTHE
+291 S
-298 DTLNYVNKLK
+298 
-308 DIYAKDESNDMI
+308 
-320 FSTICSMYIS
+320 
-330 INDRASLNALVEG
+330 SLIPEG
-343 KLAKDPNN
+343 KYVMLEFWASWCGPCRAEIPHLMRVHEKYKDFNIV
-351 FTALAMHGQSCMND
+351 SVSVD
-365 HKWDDAIAVLT
+365 
-376 KASGLQPTNVAVVA
+376 
-390 SIGNCYM
+390 
-397 YKAQEAAEKA
+397 E
-407 TANGK
+407 
-412 RLSPDAEK
+412 
-420 VIIDVY
+420 
-426 MQAISYLEKAK
+426 
-437 DMDKTMEFKNVWAYS
+437 
-452 LYTCC
+452 
-457 YRALGPDDAKTKEAE
+457 KEADWQKAMKEERMTWTQARITGGIMGEE
-472 MLTK
+472 MKKFNITGIPMCMVLDGEGRFYRTNTRGAYLDAFLMELYGK

>member
-1 MTLLAAVALLAGCQ
+1 MKKLTLLAAVALLAGCQ

-30 GEAPTGKVYLQRQMP
+30 GEAPTGMAYLQRQMP

-52 DSAAITDGKFSLKGH
+52 DSATITDGKFSLKGH

-76 RIDLRTDPTESVQG
+76 RIDLRTDPTESVRG
-90 KVFASNFYLENSPIT
+90 KVFASHFYLENSPIT

-151 LAVIDRRYWEE
+151 LAVIDRRYWKE

-265 EKYADIALNDTA
+265 EKYADIDVQTP
-277 MAQDALQIKLAVMQ
+277 DGKTVKL
-291 SQLKTHE
+291 S
-298 DTLNYVNKLK
+298 
-308 DIYAKDESNDMI
+308 
-320 FSTICSMYIS
+320 
-330 INDRASLNALVEG
+330 SLIPEG
-343 KLAKDPNN
+343 KYVMLEFWASWCGPCRAEIPHLVRVHEKYKDFNIV
-351 FTALAMHGQSCMND
+351 SVSVD
-365 HKWDDAIAVLT
+365 
-376 KASGLQPTNVAVVA
+376 
-390 SIGNCYM
+390 
-397 YKAQEAAEKA
+397 E
-407 TANGK
+407 
-412 RLSPDAEK
+412 
-420 VIIDVY
+420 
-426 MQAISYLEKAK
+426 
-437 DMDKTMEFKNVWAYS
+437 
-452 LYTCC
+452 
-457 YRALGPDDAKTKEAE
+457 KEADWQKAMKEERMTWTQARITGGIMGEE
-472 MLTK
+472 MKKFNITGIPMCIVLDGEGRFYRTNTRGAYLDAFLMELYGK

>member
-1 MTLLAAVALLAGCQ
+1 MKKLTLLAAVALLAGCQ

-30 GEAPTGKVYLQRQMP
+30 GEAPTGMAYLQRQMP

-52 DSAAITDGKFSLKGH
+52 DSATITDGKFSLKGH

-76 RIDLRTDPTESVQG
+76 RIDLRTDPTESVRG

-265 EKYADIALNDTA
+265 EKYADIDVQTP
-277 MAQDALQIKLAVMQ
+277 DGKTVKL
-291 SQLKTHE
+291 SSR
-298 DTLNYVNKLK
+298 
-308 DIYAKDESNDMI
+308 IP
-320 FSTICSMYIS
+320 
-330 INDRASLNALVEG
+330 EG
-343 KLAKDPNN
+343 KYVMLEFWASWCGPCRAEIPHLVRVHEKYKDFNIV
-351 FTALAMHGQSCMND
+351 SVSVD
-365 HKWDDAIAVLT
+365 
-376 KASGLQPTNVAVVA
+376 
-390 SIGNCYM
+390 
-397 YKAQEAAEKA
+397 E
-407 TANGK
+407 
-412 RLSPDAEK
+412 
-420 VIIDVY
+420 
-426 MQAISYLEKAK
+426 
-437 DMDKTMEFKNVWAYS
+437 
-452 LYTCC
+452 
-457 YRALGPDDAKTKEAE
+457 KEADWQKAMKEERMTWTQARITGGIMGEE
-472 MLTK
+472 MKKFNITGIPMCMVLDGEGRFYRTNTRGAYLDAFLMELYGK

>member
-1 MTLLAAVALLAGCQ
+1 MKKLTLLAAVALLAGCQ

-30 GEAPTGKVYLQRQMP
+30 GEAPTGMAYLQLQMP

-52 DSAAITDGKFSLKGH
+52 DSATITDGKFSLKGH

-76 RIDLRTDPTESVQG
+76 RIDLRTDPTESVRG

-224 VNYSGKQIDEMR
+224 VNYSDKQIDEMR

-265 EKYADIALNDTA
+265 EKYADIDVQTP
-277 MAQDALQIKLAVMQ
+277 DGKTVKL
-291 SQLKTHE
+291 S
-298 DTLNYVNKLK
+298 
-308 DIYAKDESNDMI
+308 
-320 FSTICSMYIS
+320 
-330 INDRASLNALVEG
+330 SLIPEG
-343 KLAKDPNN
+343 KYVMLEFWASWCGPCRAEIPHLVRVHEKYKDFNIV
-351 FTALAMHGQSCMND
+351 SVSVD
-365 HKWDDAIAVLT
+365 
-376 KASGLQPTNVAVVA
+376 
-390 SIGNCYM
+390 
-397 YKAQEAAEKA
+397 E
-407 TANGK
+407 
-412 RLSPDAEK
+412 
-420 VIIDVY
+420 
-426 MQAISYLEKAK
+426 
-437 DMDKTMEFKNVWAYS
+437 
-452 LYTCC
+452 
-457 YRALGPDDAKTKEAE
+457 KEADWQKAMKE
-472 MLTK
+472 ERMTWTQARITGGIMGEEVKKFNITGIPMCMVLDGEGRFYRTNTRGAYLDAFLMELYGK

>member
-1 MTLLAAVALLAGCQ
+1 MKKLTLLAAVALLAGCQ

-30 GEAPTGKVYLQRQMP
+30 GEAPTGMAYLQRQMP

-52 DSAAITDGKFSLKGH
+52 DSATITDGKFSLKGH

-76 RIDLRTDPTESVQG
+76 RIDLRTDPTESVRG
-90 KVFASNFYLENSPIT
+90 KVFASHFYLENSPIT

-151 LAVIDRRYWEE
+151 LAVIDRRYWKE

-265 EKYADIALNDTA
+265 EKYADIDVQTP
-277 MAQDALQIKLAVMQ
+277 DGKTVKL
-291 SQLKTHE
+291 S
-298 DTLNYVNKLK
+298 
-308 DIYAKDESNDMI
+308 
-320 FSTICSMYIS
+320 
-330 INDRASLNALVEG
+330 SLIPEG
-343 KLAKDPNN
+343 KYVMLEFWASWCGPCRAEIPHLVRVHEKYKDFNIV
-351 FTALAMHGQSCMND
+351 SVSVD
-365 HKWDDAIAVLT
+365 
-376 KASGLQPTNVAVVA
+376 
-390 SIGNCYM
+390 
-397 YKAQEAAEKA
+397 E
-407 TANGK
+407 
-412 RLSPDAEK
+412 
-420 VIIDVY
+420 
-426 MQAISYLEKAK
+426 
-437 DMDKTMEFKNVWAYS
+437 
-452 LYTCC
+452 
-457 YRALGPDDAKTKEAE
+457 KEADWQKAMKE
-472 MLTK
+472 ERMTWTQARITGGIMGEEVKKFNITGIPMCMVLDGEGRFYRTNTRGAYLDAFLMELYGK

>member
-1 MTLLAAVALLAGCQ
+1 MKKLTLLAAVALLAGCQ

-30 GEAPTGKVYLQRQMP
+30 GEAPTGMAYLQRQMP

-52 DSAAITDGKFSLKGH
+52 DSATITDGKFSLKGH

-76 RIDLRTDPTESVQG
+76 RIDLRTDPTESVRG

-151 LAVIDRRYWEE
+151 LTVIDRRYWEE

-212 FDQLVALFSDFT
+212 YDQLVALFSDFT

-265 EKYADIALNDTA
+265 EKYADIDVQTP
-277 MAQDALQIKLAVMQ
+277 DGKTVKL
-291 SQLKTHE
+291 S
-298 DTLNYVNKLK
+298 
-308 DIYAKDESNDMI
+308 
-320 FSTICSMYIS
+320 
-330 INDRASLNALVEG
+330 SLIPEG
-343 KLAKDPNN
+343 KYVMLEFWASWCGPCRAEIPHLVRVHEKYKDFNIV
-351 FTALAMHGQSCMND
+351 SVSVD
-365 HKWDDAIAVLT
+365 
-376 KASGLQPTNVAVVA
+376 
-390 SIGNCYM
+390 
-397 YKAQEAAEKA
+397 E
-407 TANGK
+407 
-412 RLSPDAEK
+412 
-420 VIIDVY
+420 
-426 MQAISYLEKAK
+426 
-437 DMDKTMEFKNVWAYS
+437 
-452 LYTCC
+452 
-457 YRALGPDDAKTKEAE
+457 KEADWQKAMKEERMTWTQARITGGIMGEE
-472 MLTK
+472 MKKFNITGIPMCIVLDGEGRFYRTNTRGAYLDAFLMELYGK

>member
-1 MTLLAAVALLAGCQ
+1 MKKLTLLAAVALLAGCQ

-52 DSAAITDGKFSLKGH
+52 DSATITDGKFSLKGH

-90 KVFASNFYLENSPIT
+90 KVFVSNFYLENSPIT

-116 FYDPERPL
+116 FYNPERPL

-137 YARFRADIKPVSDS
+137 YARFRADIKPASDS

-265 EKYADIALNDTA
+265 EKYADIDVQTP
-277 MAQDALQIKLAVMQ
+277 DGKTVKL
-291 SQLKTHE
+291 S
-298 DTLNYVNKLK
+298 
-308 DIYAKDESNDMI
+308 
-320 FSTICSMYIS
+320 
-330 INDRASLNALVEG
+330 SLIPEG
-343 KLAKDPNN
+343 KYVMLEFWASWCGPCRAEIPHLVRVHEKYKDFNIV
-351 FTALAMHGQSCMND
+351 SVSVD
-365 HKWDDAIAVLT
+365 
-376 KASGLQPTNVAVVA
+376 
-390 SIGNCYM
+390 
-397 YKAQEAAEKA
+397 E
-407 TANGK
+407 
-412 RLSPDAEK
+412 
-420 VIIDVY
+420 
-426 MQAISYLEKAK
+426 
-437 DMDKTMEFKNVWAYS
+437 
-452 LYTCC
+452 
-457 YRALGPDDAKTKEAE
+457 KEADWQKAMKE
-472 MLTK
+472 ERMTWTQARITGGIMGEEVKKFNITGIPMCMVLDGEGRFYRTNTRGAYLDAFLMELYGK

>member
-1 MTLLAAVALLAGCQ
+1 MKKLTLLAAVALLAGCQ

-30 GEAPTGKVYLQRQMP
+30 GEAPTGMAYLQRQMP

-52 DSAAITDGKFSLKGH
+52 DSATITDGKFSLKGH

-76 RIDLRTDPTESVQG
+76 RIDLRTDATESVRG
-90 KVFASNFYLENSPIT
+90 KVFASHFYLENSPIT

-151 LAVIDRRYWEE
+151 LTVIDRRYWKE

-265 EKYADIALNDTA
+265 EKYADIDVQTP
-277 MAQDALQIKLAVMQ
+277 DGKTVKL
-291 SQLKTHE
+291 S
-298 DTLNYVNKLK
+298 
-308 DIYAKDESNDMI
+308 
-320 FSTICSMYIS
+320 
-330 INDRASLNALVEG
+330 SLIPEG
-343 KLAKDPNN
+343 KYVMLEFWASWCGPCRAEIPHLVRVHEKYKDFNIV
-351 FTALAMHGQSCMND
+351 SVSVD
-365 HKWDDAIAVLT
+365 
-376 KASGLQPTNVAVVA
+376 
-390 SIGNCYM
+390 
-397 YKAQEAAEKA
+397 E
-407 TANGK
+407 
-412 RLSPDAEK
+412 
-420 VIIDVY
+420 
-426 MQAISYLEKAK
+426 
-437 DMDKTMEFKNVWAYS
+437 
-452 LYTCC
+452 
-457 YRALGPDDAKTKEAE
+457 KEADWQKAMKEERMTWTQARITGGIMGEE
-472 MLTK
+472 MKKFNITGIPMCIVLDGEGRFYRTNTRGAYLDAFLMELYGK

>member
-1 MTLLAAVALLAGCQ
+1 MKKLTLLAAVALLAGCQ

-30 GEAPTGKVYLQRQMP
+30 GEAPTGMAYLQRQMP
-45 DGQMVST
+45 AGQMVST
-52 DSAAITDGKFSLKGH
+52 ASATITDGKFSLKGH

-90 KVFASNFYLENSPIT
+90 KVFVSHFYLENSPIT

-176 YTEVGV
+176 YTEGGV

-236 SWVADAWTGTPQL
+236 SWVADAWAGTPQL

-265 EKYADIALNDTA
+265 EKYADIDVQTP
-277 MAQDALQIKLAVMQ
+277 DGKTVKL
-291 SQLKTHE
+291 S
-298 DTLNYVNKLK
+298 
-308 DIYAKDESNDMI
+308 
-320 FSTICSMYIS
+320 
-330 INDRASLNALVEG
+330 SLIPEG
-343 KLAKDPNN
+343 KYVMLEFWASWCGPCRAEIPHLVRVHEKYKDFNIV
-351 FTALAMHGQSCMND
+351 SVSVD
-365 HKWDDAIAVLT
+365 
-376 KASGLQPTNVAVVA
+376 
-390 SIGNCYM
+390 
-397 YKAQEAAEKA
+397 E
-407 TANGK
+407 
-412 RLSPDAEK
+412 
-420 VIIDVY
+420 
-426 MQAISYLEKAK
+426 
-437 DMDKTMEFKNVWAYS
+437 
-452 LYTCC
+452 
-457 YRALGPDDAKTKEAE
+457 KEADWQKAMKEERMTWTQARITGGIMGEE
-472 MLTK
+472 MKKFNITGIPMCMVLDGEGRFYRTNTRGAYLDAFLMELYGK

>member
-1 MTLLAAVALLAGCQ
+1 MKKLTLLAAVALLAGCQ

-30 GEAPTGKVYLQRQMP
+30 GEAPTGMAYLQLQMP

-52 DSAAITDGKFSLKGH
+52 DSATITDGKFSLKGH

-76 RIDLRTDPTESVQG
+76 RIDLRTNPTESVRG

-151 LAVIDRRYWEE
+151 LTVIDRRYWEE

-265 EKYADIALNDTA
+265 EKYADIDVQTP
-277 MAQDALQIKLAVMQ
+277 DGKTVKL
-291 SQLKTHE
+291 S
-298 DTLNYVNKLK
+298 
-308 DIYAKDESNDMI
+308 
-320 FSTICSMYIS
+320 
-330 INDRASLNALVEG
+330 SLIPEG
-343 KLAKDPNN
+343 KYVMLEFWASWCGPCRAEIPHLVRVHEKYKDFNIV
-351 FTALAMHGQSCMND
+351 SVSVD
-365 HKWDDAIAVLT
+365 
-376 KASGLQPTNVAVVA
+376 
-390 SIGNCYM
+390 
-397 YKAQEAAEKA
+397 E
-407 TANGK
+407 
-412 RLSPDAEK
+412 
-420 VIIDVY
+420 
-426 MQAISYLEKAK
+426 
-437 DMDKTMEFKNVWAYS
+437 
-452 LYTCC
+452 
-457 YRALGPDDAKTKEAE
+457 KEADWQKAMKEERMTWTQARITGGIMGEE
-472 MLTK
+472 MKKFNITGIPMCMVLDGEGRFYRTNTRGAYLDAFLMELYGK

>member
-1 MTLLAAVALLAGCQ
+1 MKKLTLLAAVALLAGCQ

-30 GEAPTGKVYLQRQMP
+30 GEAPTGMAYLQRQMP

-52 DSAAITDGKFSLKGH
+52 DSATITDGKFSLKGH

-76 RIDLRTDPTESVQG
+76 RIDLRTDPTESVRG
-90 KVFASNFYLENSPIT
+90 KVFASHFYLENSPIT

-151 LAVIDRRYWEE
+151 LTVIDRRYWEE

-182 ALVKEEARWR
+182 TLVKEEARWR

-265 EKYADIALNDTA
+265 EKYADIDVQTP
-277 MAQDALQIKLAVMQ
+277 DGKTVKL
-291 SQLKTHE
+291 S
-298 DTLNYVNKLK
+298 
-308 DIYAKDESNDMI
+308 
-320 FSTICSMYIS
+320 
-330 INDRASLNALVEG
+330 SLIPEG
-343 KLAKDPNN
+343 KYVMLEFWASWCGPCRAEIPHLVRVHEKYKDFNIV
-351 FTALAMHGQSCMND
+351 SVSVD
-365 HKWDDAIAVLT
+365 
-376 KASGLQPTNVAVVA
+376 
-390 SIGNCYM
+390 
-397 YKAQEAAEKA
+397 E
-407 TANGK
+407 
-412 RLSPDAEK
+412 
-420 VIIDVY
+420 
-426 MQAISYLEKAK
+426 
-437 DMDKTMEFKNVWAYS
+437 
-452 LYTCC
+452 
-457 YRALGPDDAKTKEAE
+457 KEADWQKAMKE
-472 MLTK
+472 ERMTWTQARITGGIMGEEVKKFNITGIPMCMVLDGEGRFYRTNTRGAYLDAFLMELYGK